1 LESAGYDN
9 ALDADDLKPAATSIG
24 KHGKESALNDDD
36 ASVGNKK
43 KAKKNFTR
51 QVTLPAKK

>member
-9 ALDADDLKPAATSIG
+9 TVDLKPAATGIG
-24 KHGKESALNDDD
+24 KRGKELALNDDD
-36 ASVGNKK
+36 ASIGNKK
-43 KAKKNFTR
+43 RAKKTMAR